1 MARFGAD
8 LRGGGVDYG
17 TVSALSTRT
26 AASAVVLLFGYNG
39 LVIGAYAA
47 SIPTLTARFSL
58 QPWQLSVFFI
68 CMGLAAIAS
77 MQLSGRLADR
87 FGARRVSLAMLPVL
101 IVAILGLGL
110 APSLPLL
117 FVAGVLLGFGNG
129 GIDVAMNAIGV
140 QVEQNRPKPIMSF
153 FHGMWSVG
161 NFAGAAVFVLVAP
174 LLGRD
179 PVLTMV
185 VTTAATAALG
195 LVALAVAWRITPETA
210 VVEHVDETGTKTPI
224 PRSAYLLGLMAI
236 AFGLGEGTAND
247 WSGLHVTQIAGVDP
261 TTGALGFTCVAAF
274 MVVIRL
280 LGDFL
285 VQRFG
290 RRAVTMFGGICS
302 ALGYLVAALGSGLPV
317 LLAGWSLVGLGIGMI
332 APQVYAVA
340 GHTAGGRGL
349 AVVVTFGYATFLIA
363 PGIIGWLVGTLG
375 IQATMF
381 VPAVLLSGLLLV
393 ARIMPGRGVD
403 TVAEKVTA

>member
-1 MARFGAD
+1 MISLGSRK
-8 LRGGGVDYG
+8 
-17 TVSALSTRT
+17 

-47 SIPTLTARFSL
+47 SIPTLQARFQL
-58 QPWQLSVFFI
+58 APWQLSMFFI
-68 CMGLAAIAS
+68 CMGLAGIAS

-87 FGARRVSLAMLPVL
+87 LGARRVALAILPILV
-101 IVAILGLGL
+101 VAILGIGL
-110 APSLPLL
+110 APTLPLL
-117 FVAGVLLGFGNG
+117 FGAGILLGIGNG

-140 QVEQNRPKPIMSF
+140 QVEQNRPRPIMSF

-161 NFAGAAVFVLVAP
+161 NMLGAVILVLLAP
-174 LLGRD
+174 LFNRD
-179 PVLTMV
+179 PGTTVLA
-185 VTTAATAALG
+185 TTAIAAALG
-195 LVALAVAWRITPETA
+195 LVTIAVALRITPETA
-210 VVEHVDETGTKTPI
+210 VVAHEDESGARTSI

-247 WSGLHVTQIAGVDP
+247 WSGYHVTQITGVDP

-285 VQRFG
+285 VARFG
-290 RRAVTMFGGICS
+290 RRAVTTFGGACS
-302 ALGYLVAALGSGLPV
+302 ALGYLVAALGTGLPM
-317 LLAGWSLVGLGIGMI
+317 LLVGWSLVGLGIGMI

-363 PGIIGWLVGTLG
+363 PALIGWLVGTIG
-375 IQATMF
+375 VQHTMF
-381 VPAVLLSGLLLV
+381 VPAVLLSGLILV
-393 ARIMPGRGVD
+393 ARIMPGREAQPAATSG
-403 TVAEKVTA
+403 ARAS

>member
-1 MARFGAD
+1 
-8 LRGGGVDYG
+8 VN
-17 TVSALSTRT
+17 TLSSPR
-26 AASAVVLLFGYNG
+26 AAAAVVLLFGYNG

-47 SIPTLTARFSL
+47 SIPTLQARFQL
-58 QPWQLSVFFI
+58 APWQMSIFFVV
-68 CMGLAAIAS
+68 MGLAGIAS

-87 FGARRVSLAMLPVL
+87 LGARRVCLAILPILV
-101 IVAILGLGL
+101 IAILGIGL
-110 APSLPLL
+110 APTLPLL
-117 FVAGVLLGFGNG
+117 FVAGVLLGLGNG

-161 NFAGAAVFVLVAP
+161 NFVGAGMLVLIAP
-174 LLGRD
+174 LLAHNGETT
-179 PVLTMV
+179 VL
-185 VTTAATAALG
+185 VTTSVVAALG
-195 LVALAVAWRITPETA
+195 VVALAVAWRITPET
-210 VVEHVDETGTKTPI
+210 VVISHQDESGAKIKI
-224 PRSAYLLGLMAI
+224 PASAYLLGLMAI

-247 WSGLHVTQIAGVDP
+247 WSGLHVTQVAGVDP

-285 VQRFG
+285 VARFG
-290 RRAVTMFGGICS
+290 RRAVTRFGGACS
-302 ALGYLVAALGSGLPV
+302 ALGYVVAATGTNLPV
-317 LLAGWSLVGLGIGMI
+317 LLIGWSLVGLGIGMI

-363 PGIIGWLVGTLG
+363 PAMMGGLISIVG
-375 IQATMF
+375 IQQAMW
-381 VPAVLLSGLLLV
+381 VPAVLLSGLLIV
-393 ARIMPGRGVD
+393 ARIMPGRETETFAKD
-403 TVAEKVTA
+403 AATQP

>member
-1 MARFGAD
+1 MN
-8 LRGGGVDYG
+8 
-17 TVSALSTRT
+17 TLSSPR
-26 AASAVVLLFGYNG
+26 AVAAVVLLFGYNG
-39 LVIGAYAA
+39 MVIGAYAA
-47 SIPTLTARFSL
+47 SIPTLQARF
-58 QPWQLSVFFI
+58 QLSPGQMSLLFI

-101 IVAILGLGL
+101 VVAIIGVGA
-110 APSLPLL
+110 APTLPLL
-117 FVAGVLLGFGNG
+117 FVAGMLLGFGNG
-129 GIDVAMNAIGV
+129 GIDVSMNAIGV
-140 QVEQNRPKPIMSF
+140 QVEASRPKPIMSF

-161 NFAGAAVFVLVAP
+161 NMIGAVLLVLLAP
-174 LLGRD
+174 LFNRN
-179 PVLTMV
+179 PEPTVLT
-185 VTTAATAALG
+185 TTAITAALG
-195 LVALAVAWRITPETA
+195 IVVIVVARQITPETA
-210 VVEHVDETGTKTPI
+210 VVAHLDASGAKTPI
-224 PRSAYLLGLMAI
+224 PPFAYLLGMMAI

-285 VQRFG
+285 VARFG
-290 RRAVTMFGGICS
+290 RRAVTRFGGACS
-302 ALGYLVAALGSGLPV
+302 ALGYVVAATATGLPM
-317 LLAGWSLVGLGIGMI
+317 LLVGWSLVGLGIGMI

-363 PGIIGWLVGTLG
+363 PALIGWLIGIVG
-375 IQATMF
+375 IQQVMW
-381 VPAVLLSGLLLV
+381 VPAVLLSGLLIV
-393 ARIMPGRGVD
+393 ARIMPGRETEPGLVPRA
-403 TVAEKVTA
+403 TGTGQT